1 MGCGYDQNAFSRTMK
16 CHNETL
22 FPAINIH
29 LKNQTGN
36 GATNVDLCF
45 RCPWAECVSFATP
58 LHCNV
63 DVILTPPFKSP
74 SELPAC
80 YCE

>member
-1 MGCGYDQNAFSRTMK
+1 MGCGCDQNAFSRTMN
-16 CHNETL
+16 CRNETL
-22 FPAINIH
+22 FSAINIY

-45 RCPWAECVSFATP
+45 RCPLGECVSFDTL
-58 LHCNV
+58 LHFNV
-63 DVILTPPFKSP
+63 DVILTPPLKNL